1 MNRVRSLLG
10 AGSVMLAA
18 GFAGAVSAQTTYGF
32 ATLPPGSLLHA
43 QASVIAKAIQDN
55 SKMQIRVIGF
65 GGDAAMFDAVNTQKA
80 DFLILD
86 VGETSDAL
94 QGART
99 WQGNAKPNLR
109 MAMTLYPFQM
119 GPFVRKDS
127 PFKSMADLKGKRVPS
142 GWVAQTG
149 NLPHA
154 QAMLATGGLTYN
166 DVTQL
171 PAVNVVRAADDFKSG
186 KLDVFFFAVG
196 APKVA
201 EVSASVNG
209 VRYLPLNVGP
219 DSLAAL
225 QKVRTEYYFTKANPA
240 PHIAGIDAPTDVLTI
255 DLTIAVG
262 AHVTDEAVGEF
273 VRAVHKSKAAMVEGH
288 PAFRAFDP
296 AAAAKIHPRI
306 QHHPGAIK
314 FFREVGIWKG

>member
-1 MNRVRSLLG
+1 MLVLSRPFVGATALAISLIG
-10 AGSVMLAA
+10 EAT
-18 GFAGAVSAQTTYGF
+18 AQATYGF

-43 QASVIAKAIQDN
+43 QASVIAKAVEDTT
-55 SKMQIRVIGF
+55 KMQIRVIGF
-65 GGDAAMFDAVNTQKA
+65 GGDAAMFDAVNTKKA

-99 WQGNAKPNLR
+99 WKDNAKSNLR
-109 MAMTLYPFQM
+109 LAMTLYPFQM

-127 PFKSMADLKGKRVPS
+127 TIQSMADLKGKRVPS

-154 QAMLATGGLTYN
+154 QAMLGTGGLTYN
-166 DVTQL
+166 DVTQV
-171 PAVNVVRAADDFKSG
+171 PAVNVIRAADDFKSG

-201 EVSASVNG
+201 EVAASVNG
-209 VRYLPLNVGP
+209 VRYVPLNVGP

-225 QKVRTEYYFTKANPA
+225 KKVRTEYYFTKANPA
-240 PHIAGIDAPTDVLTI
+240 PHVAGIDKPTDVLTI
-255 DLTIAVG
+255 DLIIGVG
-262 AHVTDEAVGEF
+262 AHVADDAVQEF

-288 PAFRAFDP
+288 PAFRAYEP
-296 AAAAKIHPRI
+296 NEAGKLQPRLP
-306 QHHPGAIK
+306 HHPGATK
-314 FFREVGIWKG
+314 FFKEAGIAKG